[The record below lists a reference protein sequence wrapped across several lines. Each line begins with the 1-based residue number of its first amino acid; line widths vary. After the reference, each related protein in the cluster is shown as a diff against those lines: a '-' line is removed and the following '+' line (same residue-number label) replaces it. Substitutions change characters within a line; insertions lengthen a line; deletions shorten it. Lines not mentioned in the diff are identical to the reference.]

1 MPFADIVG
9 NNKIKQILKSY
20 LEKER
25 IPYSTIFSGPESA
38 NLPDFALAFAKS
50 LNCKNKKGDFCDICD
65 HCTDI
70 NKTIFPDVTFLAPD
84 GQFYKKE
91 QIVDLIDKNYKR
103 PMNSER
109 KVFILSEANK
119 MNESSSNSFLK
130 VLEEPSESTIFIL
143 LTKNIFQLLPTIR
156 SRCQILNFYSPS
168 RKEIY
173 DHLKKIG
180 YDTKKADLLASISRS
195 SIDNVLKEDFY
206 SLQNRRSAYLAIL
219 EKLIKKGKIDEVLL
233 ALYDQ
238 SRSRSKFI
246 DSLVEMINLIS
257 LMLRDI
263 MILKIELK
271 KEFLINIDFYDKLC
285 ELQKY
290 ITLEKILYLIRRME
304 FVQRDIK
311 RNLNSKILILEFI
324 NSYV

>member
-1 MPFADIVG
+1 MPFTDIVG
-9 NNKIKQILKSY
+9 NNKIKQILKNY

-25 IPYSTIFSGPESA
+25 IPYSIIFSGPANA
-38 NLPDFALAFAKS
+38 NLSDVAFGFAKS
-50 LNCKNKKGDFCDICD
+50 VNCKGNKGDFCDICD
-65 HCTDI
+65 HCVDI
-70 NKTIFPDVTFLAPD
+70 NKSIFPDVTYLVPD
-84 GQFYKKE
+84 GQFYKKD
-91 QIVDLIDKNYKR
+91 QIVDLIEQNYKR
-103 PMNSER
+103 PMISD
-109 KVFILSEANK
+109 KKIFILADANK

-130 VLEEPSESTIFIL
+130 VLEEPSDSTIFIL
-143 LTKNIFQLLPTIR
+143 LTKNKFQLLPTIR

-168 RKEIY
+168 KKEIY
-173 DHLKKIG
+173 NHLVKIG
-180 YDTKKADLLASISRS
+180 YDTKKADLLASISGS

-206 SLQNRRSAYLAIL
+206 SLQNRRSSYLAIL

-233 ALYDQ
+233 SLYDQ

-271 KEFLINIDFYDKLC
+271 KEFLINIDFYDKLF

-290 ITLEKILYLIRRME
+290 ISLEKTLYLIRRME

-311 RNLNSKILILEFI
+311 RNLNTKILILEFI